1 MSETT
6 FLAAQRAPVLINR
19 TQELETLRQAV
30 YQPEADFQIVFI
42 RGKGGMG
49 KSRLVE
55 EALWR
60 GGNPIL
66 RQAEQRGPIP
76 DSHHEWDWTQHGKAI
91 FANLIDMSAPTLHSR
106 TTFLRAV
113 RDALVWRGQADF
125 TRYDAAFDAFRRQ
138 QAYMGDYDY
147 LQQLE
152 QQAEQKFLEDYC
164 KNAQSAR
171 IVLTLDTVEKLQP
184 IGGTELLLE
193 EGLLRPKDIEFYTYQ
208 WLLQK
213 IRDGGLP
220 NTTLLVV
227 GRAEEGG
234 KFFKAVEEAAAG
246 NPACKVTPLPE
257 ISSFSLEDT
266 QTCFSTLLDSW
277 REQASSAPQ
286 FESLALALESLA
298 NDSERI
304 ETLWIYTGG
313 QPVRLALYTDLM
325 LEDWQPPE
333 RLQESPAEARK
344 LLANEDELEK
354 ARQEIEAGL
363 IRLLFGRPNLRAEI
377 LKALVRAPRGL
388 SAEQL
393 HYALIARPE
402 ETPEDWQQRVEG
414 NAELQ
419 KLRQDIAAEL
429 EALKRL
435 AIVKIRPDGRLG
447 LQDEV
452 YRIYTNALKNKAE
465 DREAEIQARK
475 PLYRKLEAWT
485 RHQFEGCLKELTDL
499 QARDERQLRFERPSL
514 ALEVKFSPLPRRE
527 QEQRDRLRAELQ
539 QWEFEALHYALLS
552 DFRHN
557 FNHASFEIADQKW
570 IANNEDTIAILQA
583 ERWQLLWD
591 PAYAVAEFGGL
602 QAWESLQRRGESP
615 FEALRRVALQDDV
628 VFWIKLFG
636 LRREYDRAIEFA
648 GQVEQTIQKWA
659 VERKNDN
666 RFLPASWLHTLARH
680 ERALWRNYARLITGQ
695 EALAAIREMEEAV
708 SELETLLQRS
718 QEEMVFAERRET
730 GFHGH
735 PAESKLQRLVALYY
749 NYIGYGY
756 ATLGA
761 TLKAEKAYGRALRRM
776 REVEF
781 PHMEATTRNN
791 LSRVLSDRGHTRGRR
806 LCLDALELRKEQ
818 GAENPIAYSYNTLA
832 LIDNDH
838 MRPDLAWREAALA
851 VAYFRQLNDQRGL
864 GLALLQLG
872 EALRRLAI
880 RESETYYLQG
890 DMPEMVLETAE
901 RATNEALHIF
911 SEGPASKE
919 IVRRVEAMIEKGSL
933 ERDYLLVTSHQ
944 ESRARHYRE
953 ALYYFEQAAT
963 LASQR
968 NNKRLELDA
977 RVDIAWTHFYFGKHA
992 EAEQALQEAESL
1004 LPTDCRLTENLP
1016 LPVPERDDLYVYQF
1030 SSKIY
1035 GLRGRMALKQF
1046 RRREEEFK
1054 EKESD
1059 KETRRRLL
1067 HEDSQAQAYLRQA
1080 AEAYVLALAYAQL
1093 LSPRSSALVV
1103 IYDDLYRHLKE
1114 FNLTEL
1120 EDFQTYVRESRQR
1133 YKVKALQT
1141 ADLADAD
1148 AFLQQTFGLEGDEQH
1163 G

>member
-6 FLAAQRAPVLINR
+6 FLAAQRAPRLINR
-19 TQELETLRQAV
+19 TNELETIRRAV
-30 YQPEADFQIVFI
+30 YQPEADFQIVLV

-55 EALWR
+55 EVLWR
-60 GGNPIL
+60 GGNPWL
-66 RQAEQRGPIP
+66 RQAEQRGPVP
-76 DSHHEWDWTQHGKAI
+76 DSHPEWDWTQHGKAI
-91 FANLIDMSAPTLHSR
+91 FADLIDMSVPTLHSR
-106 TTFLRAV
+106 TAFLRAV
-113 RDALVWRGQADF
+113 RDALAWQDQTDF
-125 TRYDAAFDAFRRQ
+125 THYDAAFETFRRQ
-138 QAYMGDYDY
+138 QAYMGDYAY

-152 QQAEQKFLEDYC
+152 QQAEQKFLEDYR
-164 KNAQSAR
+164 KNAQRAR

-184 IGGTELLLE
+184 IGGTELLLD
-193 EGLLRPKDIEFYTYQ
+193 EGLLRSEDIEFYTYQ
-208 WLLQK
+208 WLLHQ
-213 IRDGGLP
+213 IHAGGLP

-227 GRAEEGG
+227 GRAEEGK
-234 KFFKAVEEAAAG
+234 KFFSAIEKAAAE
-246 NPACKVTPLPE
+246 NSSCKVTPLPE
-257 ISSFSLEDT
+257 IGSFSLQDT
-266 QTCFSTLLDSW
+266 QAYFSTLVASW
-277 REQASSAPQ
+277 REQARSAPQ
-286 FESLALALESLA
+286 FEPLALALESLA
-298 NDSERI
+298 NDPERI

-333 RLQESPAEARK
+333 RLQESPPEARK
-344 LLANEDELEK
+344 LLADENELEN

-377 LKALVRAPRGL
+377 LKTLVRAPRGL
-388 SAEQL
+388 NAEQL
-393 HYALIARPE
+393 HYALSARPE
-402 ETPEDWQQRVEG
+402 ETPQEWQQRAQE

-419 KLRQDIAAEL
+419 KWRQDIAAEL

-452 YRIYTNALKNKAE
+452 YRIYTNALKHRAE
-465 DREAEIQARK
+465 DREAETQARK
-475 PLYRKLEAWT
+475 LLYRKLEAWAQ
-485 RHQFEGCLKELTDL
+485 HQLEVRLKELNDL
-499 QARDERQLRFERPSL
+499 QAHDERQLRFERPSL
-514 ALEVKFSPLPRRE
+514 ALEVKFPPLPRRE
-527 QEQRDRLRAELQ
+527 QEERDRLRAELQ

-557 FNHASFEIADQKW
+557 FNHASFEIADRER

-628 VFWIKLFG
+628 AGWIKLFG
-636 LRREYDRAIEFA
+636 LRRDYDRALEFA
-648 GQVEQTIQKWA
+648 GQVEGAIRKWVA
-659 VERKNDN
+659 ERKDDS
-666 RFLPASWLHTLARH
+666 RFLSASWLHTLARH
-680 ERALWRNYARLITGQ
+680 ERALWRNHARILKGQ
-695 EALAAIREMEEAV
+695 ETVAALQEMEKAV
-708 SELETLLQRS
+708 GELEMLLQRS
-718 QEEMVFAERRET
+718 QEEMVFPERNET
-730 GFHGH
+730 GFRGH
-735 PAESKLQRLVALYY
+735 PAESKMQRLVALYY

-756 ATLGA
+756 ANLGA
-761 TLKAEKAYGRALRRM
+761 TAQAEKAYGRALRWM

-791 LSRVLSDRGHTRGRR
+791 LSRVLSDRGHARGRR
-806 LCLDALELRKEQ
+806 LCLDALALRKEQ
-818 GAENPIAYSYNTLA
+818 GAETPIAYSYNTLA

-890 DMPEMVLETAE
+890 DIPEMVLETAE
-901 RATNEALHIF
+901 RATNDALSIF
-911 SEGPASKE
+911 TEGPASKE
-919 IVRRVEAMIEKGSL
+919 TVRHVEAMIEKGSL
-933 ERDYLLVTSHQ
+933 ERDYLLVTSSP
-944 ESRARHYRE
+944 ESRARHYRD
-953 ALYYFEQAAT
+953 ALYYFEQAAG
-963 LASQR
+963 LARQM
-968 NNKRLELDA
+968 NNTRLELDA
-977 RVDIAWTHFYFGKHA
+977 RVDIAWTHFYFDRYA
-992 EAEQALQEAESL
+992 EAKQALQEAERL
-1004 LPTDCRLTENLP
+1004 LPADCRLTGSP
-1016 LPVPERDDLYVYQF
+1016 PFPDPERDDLYVYQF

-1035 GLRGRMALKQF
+1035 GLRGRIALKQF
-1046 RRREEEFK
+1046 RKREEEFK
-1054 EKESD
+1054 KEEKD

-1067 HEDSQAQAYLRQA
+1067 HEDSQAQAFLQQA

-1093 LSPRSSALVV
+1093 LSPRSTALAV

-1120 EDFQTYVRESRQR
+1120 EDFQAYVRESRQR
-1133 YKVKALQT
+1133 YRVKELRT

-1148 AFLQQTFGLEGDEQH
+1148 AFLQQTFGLEG
-1163 G
+1163 GA